1 MLLVLFRSFVLV
13 WFLFTAVVSVG
24 SFLGGSKVAAD
35 GFVLIYGRRCRRRPK
50 QCSFCS
56 LRLSQTLLDRLHQRR
71 CIQFRFCVSNLTS
84 YHRIAVDC
92 CPVFDF
98 LILFQIC
105 WDLQGSKLWI
115 YFFCTEFDTFISD
128 SILCEWI
135 WNELARNEHSCCKL
149 WIGEIVIVLTLNFR
163 YRSSRD
169 EYVLV
174 YDLL

>member
-13 WFLFTAVVSVG
+13 WFLFTTVVSVG

-56 LRLSQTLLDRLHQRR
+56 LRLSQTLSDRLHQHRSV
-71 CIQFRFCVSNLTS
+71 QLRFCVSDPTS
-84 YHRIAVDC
+84 YHWIAVDC

-98 LILFQIC
+98 FILFQIC
-105 WDLQGSKLWI
+105 WDLQGSELWI
-115 YFFCTEFDTFISD
+115 YFFCTEFDMVISA
-128 SILCEWI
+128 SII
-135 WNELARNEHSCCKL
+135 WNDLARNDHSCCKL
-149 WIGEIVIVLTLNFR
+149 WIGEIVIVLTVNFR